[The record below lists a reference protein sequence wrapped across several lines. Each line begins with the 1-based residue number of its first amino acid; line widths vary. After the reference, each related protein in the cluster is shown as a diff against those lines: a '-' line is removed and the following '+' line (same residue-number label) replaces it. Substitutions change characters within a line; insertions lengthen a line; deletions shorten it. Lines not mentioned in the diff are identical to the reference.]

1 MCVRLFLLV
10 ITDKI
15 RDVAAAF
22 SRVVIYEPRVFQL
35 SHPIL
40 FQLRMEHV
48 PPGDPVLKLVCGSQE
63 PGDFLLVRRVAI
75 CVSDHEPNSRTQDK
89 LDDDVRGAGRSPSQT
104 RHCRASWVWL
114 SLELLLHNSF
124 FCIPHFDISSD
135 IAGCSRS
142 MSAHPSHRL
151 PYCSQVS
158 ALSSSCT
165 TRERQTEDNT
175 VWRSEFLPF

>member
-1 MCVRLFLLV
+1 MLQQPSHVSLFTNHV
-10 ITDKI
+10 
-15 RDVAAAF
+15 F
-22 SRVVIYEPRVFQL
+22 SSCRIPFYF
-35 SHPIL
+35 S
-40 FQLRMEHV
+40 LRMEHV

-135 IAGCSRS
+135 IAGCTRS
-142 MSAHPSHRL
+142 VCSPQSTLAVLQPGQRPLLQLYNTRAPNCGQHR
-151 PYCSQVS
+151 V
-158 ALSSSCT
+158 AK
-165 TRERQTEDNT
+165 
-175 VWRSEFLPF
+175 